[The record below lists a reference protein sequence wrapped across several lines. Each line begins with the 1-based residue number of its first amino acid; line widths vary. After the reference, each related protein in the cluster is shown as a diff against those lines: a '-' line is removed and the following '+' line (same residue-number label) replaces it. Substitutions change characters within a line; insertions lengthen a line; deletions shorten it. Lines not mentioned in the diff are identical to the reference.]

1 MLQKVTSLHAFLI
14 GGLLTESSLGKALS
28 KQSELEFLEYYET
41 IIVYFLLNL
50 QL

>member
-1 MLQKVTSLHAFLI
+1 MLQKVTSLHPFLI